1 MIFSPK
7 QKLFQIPLAI
17 VKQIK
22 KKFKKIFFGVLGVL
36 KHGVFCIFFA
46 IFGTPKT
53 PQKYFFLKKI
63 FFLFVLQLL
72 EVFGTTYVLG

>member
-22 KKFKKIFFGVLGVL
+22 KIFKKKKYFWGVLGVP
-36 KHGVFCIFFA
+36 KIAKNAKNA
-46 IFGTPKT
+46 IFEDP
-53 PQKYFFLKKI
+53 
-63 FFLFVLQLL
+63 
-72 EVFGTTYVLG
+72 